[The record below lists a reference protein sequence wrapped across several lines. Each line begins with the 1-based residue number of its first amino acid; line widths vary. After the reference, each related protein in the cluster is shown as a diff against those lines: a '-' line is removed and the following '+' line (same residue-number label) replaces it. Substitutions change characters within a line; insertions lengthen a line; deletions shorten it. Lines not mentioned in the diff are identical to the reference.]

1 MLFLSRTLPLA
12 IALVFGSLGIAI
24 YYIPHG
30 YAQSFEQEVGGKW
43 IRIIFAFSYLL
54 GLYSLLNLHW
64 QRIRQHVA
72 GWGYSFVAI
81 ASFAV
86 MMVFVIYNDGHGPFA
101 AQAEAG
107 GYNWLFQYV
116 HRPCSSTMFS
126 ILAFF
131 IASAAYRT
139 FRARTPEAA
148 LLLVAAV
155 IVMLGR
161 VPIGQEISEY
171 FPLVSDWLLNV
182 PNLAAKRGILLGVSL
197 GAIATSL
204 RIIFG
209 IERSY
214 LGGGS
219 E

>member
-1 MLFLSRTLPLA
+1 MLFLSRTLPII
-12 IALVFGSLGIAI
+12 IALIFGVLGFVV
-24 YYIPHG
+24 YYVPHATAQG
-30 YAQSFEQEVGGKW
+30 IERELALWLRIVYA
-43 IRIIFAFSYLL
+43 FAYFL
-54 GLYSLLNLHW
+54 GLYSLMKLHW
-64 QRIRQHVA
+64 ERIRRHTP
-72 GWGYSFVAI
+72 GWGFSLIAYVSF
-81 ASFAV
+81 SLMF
-86 MMVFVIYNDGHGPFA
+86 VFVVYNNGHGPF
-101 AQAEAG
+101 EPLSDAG
-107 GYNWLFQYV
+107 GYQWLFQYV
-116 HRPCSSTMFS
+116 NVPCASTMFS

-148 LLLVAAV
+148 ILLISAV
-155 IVMLGR
+155 VVMLGR
-161 VPIGQEISEY
+161 VPIGHAISEI
-171 FPLVSDWLLNV
+171 FPMASTWLLEV

-214 LGGGS
+214 LGGGD

>member
-1 MLFLSRTLPLA
+1 MIFLSRTLPVIVA
-12 IALVFGSLGIAI
+12 FCFGMLGIAI
-24 YYIPHG
+24 YYVPHAS
-30 YAQSFEQEVGGKW
+30 AQNIERELALW
-43 IRIIFAFSYLL
+43 LRIVFAFSYLL

-64 QRIRQHVA
+64 QRIRQRVA
-72 GWGYSFVAI
+72 GWGYSVVVYIGFSLMMFFV
-81 ASFAV
+81 V
-86 MMVFVIYNDGHGPFA
+86 YNDSQGPFA
-101 AQAEAG
+101 PQAEGG
-107 GYNWLFQYV
+107 GYQWIFEYV
-116 HRPCSSTMFS
+116 HVACSSTMFS

-161 VPIGQEISEY
+161 VPIGAYISDYIPAAAE
-171 FPLVSDWLLNV
+171 WLLKV

-214 LGGGS
+214 LGGG
-219 E
+219 EQ

>member
-1 MLFLSRTLPLA
+1 MLFQSRTLP
-12 IALVFGSLGIAI
+12 VFVAFGFGVIGIAI
-24 YYIPHG
+24 YYIPHAS
-30 YAQSFEQEVGGKW
+30 AQNLERELSLW
-43 IRIIFAFSYLL
+43 LRIVLAFAYFL
-54 GLYSLLNLHW
+54 GLYSLANLHW
-64 QRIRQHVA
+64 ERIRQRGS
-72 GWGYSFVAI
+72 GWGYSLVAYI
-81 ASFAV
+81 SFGV
-86 MMVFVIYNDGHGPFA
+86 MFLFVIFNDGSGPFKP
-101 AQAEAG
+101 QAEAG
-107 GYNWLFQYV
+107 GYQWLFQYV
-116 HRPCSSTMFS
+116 HVPCTSTMFS

-148 LLLVAAV
+148 ILLVAAV

-161 VPIGQEISEY
+161 VPVGRAIADF
-171 FPLVSDWLLNV
+171 FPLASEWLMEV

-214 LGGGS
+214 LGGG
-219 E
+219 EE